1 MYKKEIKN
9 ARIYKEA
16 DGRYYIDLRYTEEDD
31 RKITETHIPKI
42 HIPLESGHINT
53 FGICNFDRRQFG
65 EAETGADYVFGNH
78 AFRMYEGVS
87 TFRTEDGERESYQN
101 VLFTEKVIEEKIQ
114 EMTLSEI
121 EKKLGY
127 KVKIVSEKGVN

>member
-9 ARIYKEA
+9 ARLYKEH
-16 DGRYYIDLRYTEEDD
+16 DGKYYIDLRYTEEDD
-31 RKITETHIPKI
+31 RKITETHIPKL
-42 HIPLESGHINT
+42 HIALESGNINP
-53 FGICNFDRRQFG
+53 FNIFNSDRI
-65 EAETGADYVFGNH
+65 AETGADYVLGYH

-87 TFRTEDGERESYQN
+87 TFRTEDGELELYEN
-101 VLFTEKVIEEKIQ
+101 VLFTEKVIEEKVQ

-127 KVKIVSEKGVN
+127 KVKIVSEKGENK

>member
-42 HIPLESGHINT
+42 HIPLECGHINK
-53 FGICNFDRRQFG
+53 FNIGLIDG
-65 EAETGADYVFGNH
+65 SAAAGADYVFGNH

-87 TFRTEDGERESYQN
+87 TFRTEDGERESYPN
-101 VLFTEKVIEEKIQ
+101 VLFAEKLIKEKVQ

-127 KVKIVSEKGVN
+127 KVKIVSEKG

>member
-31 RKITETHIPKI
+31 RKITETHIPKL

-53 FGICNFDRRQFG
+53 FNICSFDPGQGR
-65 EAETGADYVFGNH
+65 ETGADYVFGNH

-87 TFRTEDGERESYQN
+87 TFRTEDGELELYKN
-101 VLFTEKVIEEKIQ
+101 VLFTKKVIEEKVQ

-127 KVKIVSEKGVN
+127 KVKIISEKGEAE

>member
-31 RKITETHIPKI
+31 RKITETHIPKL

-53 FGICNFDRRQFG
+53 FNRCSFDPGQGI
-65 EAETGADYVFGNH
+65 ETGAEYAFVKN

-101 VLFTEKVIEEKIQ
+101 VLFTEKVIEEKVQ

-127 KVKIVSEKGVN
+127 KVKIVSEKGENK

>member
-9 ARIYKEA
+9 ARLYKEA

-42 HIPLESGHINT
+42 HIPLELGRINP
-53 FGICNFDRRQFG
+53 FNISN
-65 EAETGADYVFGNH
+65 ADYVLGGCSLK
-78 AFRMYEGVS
+78 MYEGVS
-87 TFRTEDGERESYQN
+87 TFRTEDGERESYPN
-101 VLFTEKVIEEKIQ
+101 VLFAEKVIEEKVQ

-127 KVKIVSEKGVN
+127 KVKIVSEKGEN